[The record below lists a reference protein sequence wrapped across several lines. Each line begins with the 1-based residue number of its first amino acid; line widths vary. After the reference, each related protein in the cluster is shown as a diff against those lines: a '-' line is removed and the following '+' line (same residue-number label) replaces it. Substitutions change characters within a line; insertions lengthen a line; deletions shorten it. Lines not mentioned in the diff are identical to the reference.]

1 MARKPPS
8 RLALTVTVSV
18 TVLFIAWTMLVRAT
32 PVLDRMDEVLQAP
45 PLRPNSALAQIV
57 SAFGLLTWPG
67 LVYAGLLGV
76 ALWAGRHRLRNL
88 AAAATLAVV
97 LGWGSSL
104 LLSFMLRHPRP
115 DGRLDTLTT
124 WGWSYPSTHV
134 TATVVAVIIVN
145 ATMVVTRQDRFV
157 QLAWRTGGTA
167 VVLVV
172 AACRWAMSAHFASDL
187 IGGLLLGGSV
197 AALALVIAD
206 VTILPEHLAQI
217 RIRRPRRVVDP
228 DEPVVKRRCAIIYN
242 PTKVTD
248 LTTFRRHVEYQL
260 SRGDWESPLWLET
273 SSTDPGREMVATA
286 VRKKVDLVLGAG
298 GDGTIRVVTAGLAGS
313 GIPFGLIPAGT
324 GNLLAR
330 NLGIPLDEQAAL
342 EVAFGDH
349 ERRIDL
355 VKITTDTAEEDHFAV
370 MAGIGIDAVIME
382 ATNPDLKKAVGSA
395 AYFVSAAKSAG
406 HPSLQA
412 TISVDGQE
420 PFRRRASVIVI
431 GNVGYLQA
439 NIPLIPDAR
448 ADDGL
453 LDLLVASP
461 RGVKDWVKLTTHVL
475 TRQRR
480 EDAQLDR
487 LTASRVS
494 IEVSPGDH
502 YQLDGDTVGLCTRL
516 EAEVVPGALVLRS
529 SR

>member
-8 RLALTVTVSV
+8 RFALTVTVAV
-18 TVLFIAWTMLVRAT
+18 TVLFIAWTLLVRAT
-32 PVLDRMDEVLQAP
+32 SVLNGMDEALQAP
-45 PLRPNSALAQIV
+45 RLQPNSPLAQIV

-67 LVYAGLLGV
+67 LVYGALLGV
-76 ALWAGRHRLRNL
+76 AIWAGRHRLRNL
-88 AAAATLAVV
+88 ATAATLAVV

-104 LLSFMLRHPRP
+104 LLSFVLRQERP
-115 DGRLDTLTT
+115 EGHLDTLTT
-124 WGWSYPSTHV
+124 WGWAYPSTHV
-134 TATVVAVIIVN
+134 TATVVAVVIIN
-145 ATMVVTRQDRFV
+145 ATMVVTRRDRFTL
-157 QLAWRTGGTA
+157 LAWRVGGGVA
-167 VVLVV
+167 IVLVGGS
-172 AACRWAMSAHFASDL
+172 RWAMSAHFLTDL
-187 IGGLLLGGSV
+187 VGGLLLGSSV
-197 AALALVIAD
+197 AALSLVIAD

-217 RIRRPRRVVDP
+217 RLRRARPRPDP
-228 DEPVVKRRCAIIYN
+228 TEPVVKRRCAIIYN

-273 SSTDPGREMVATA
+273 SSDDPGREMVATA
-286 VRKKVDLVLGAG
+286 VRKKVDLVLGVG
-298 GDGTIRVVTAGLAGS
+298 GDGTIRVVTAGLAGT

-349 ERRIDL
+349 QRHIDL
-355 VKITTDTAEEDHFAV
+355 VRITTDTAEPDHFAV
-370 MAGIGIDAVIME
+370 IAGIGIDAVIME

-406 HPSLQA
+406 HPPLQA
-412 TISVDGQE
+412 TIRVDDGE
-420 PFRRRASVIVI
+420 PFKRRASVIVI

-461 RGVKDWVKLTTHVL
+461 RGVRDWVKLTTHVL
-475 TRQRR
+475 TRQNRQ
-480 EDAQLDR
+480 DAQLDR
-487 LTASRVS
+487 VTASKVS

-502 YQLDGDTVGLCTRL
+502 YQLDGDTVGECSRL
-516 EAEVVPGALVLRS
+516 EAEVVPAALVLRAP
-529 SR
+529 R

>member
-8 RLALTVTVSV
+8 RLALTVTVSAAL
-18 TVLFIAWTMLVRAT
+18 LFVVWTLLARST
-32 PVLDRMDEVLQAP
+32 SVLDGMDRALQAP
-45 PLRPNSALAQIV
+45 PLTPNSGLSQIV

-67 LVYAGLLGV
+67 LVYGALLGV
-76 ALWAGRHRLRNL
+76 AIWAARHRLRNL
-88 AAAATLAVV
+88 AAAATLSVI
-97 LGWGSSL
+97 LGWGSSGL
-104 LLSFMLRHPRP
+104 LTVVLQQERP
-115 DGRLDTLTT
+115 VQHLNTLTT
-124 WGWSYPSTHV
+124 WGWAYPSTHV
-134 TATVVAVIIVN
+134 TASVVAVIIIN

-157 QLAWRTGGTA
+157 QLAWRVGGAAAIALVA
-167 VVLVV
+167 VS
-172 AACRWAMSAHFASDL
+172 RWVMSAHFVTDL
-187 IGGLLLGGSV
+187 VGGLLLGVSV
-197 AALALVIAD
+197 AAIALVVAD
-206 VTILPEHLAQI
+206 VTVLPEHLAQI
-217 RIRRPRRVVDP
+217 RIRRPRARVSDA
-228 DEPVVKRRCAIIYN
+228 PVKKRRCAIIYN

-260 SRGDWESPLWLET
+260 SRGEWESPLWLET
-273 SSTDPGREMVATA
+273 TSSDPGREMVATA
-286 VRKKVDLVLGAG
+286 IRKKVDLVLGAG
-298 GDGTIRVVTAGLAGS
+298 GDGTIRVVTAGLAGTD
-313 GIPFGLIPAGT
+313 IPFGLIPAGT

-349 ERRIDL
+349 QRKIDL
-355 VKITTDTAEEDHFAV
+355 IRISTDTAEPDHFAV
-370 MAGIGIDAVIME
+370 LAGIGIDAVIME
-382 ATNPDLKKAVGSA
+382 STNPDLKKAVGSA

-406 HPSLQA
+406 HPPLQA
-412 TISVDGQE
+412 TIQVDDGE

-439 NIPLIPDAR
+439 NIQLIPDAR

-461 RGVKDWVKLTTHVL
+461 RGVRDWVKLTTHVL

-480 EDAQLDR
+480 EDEQLDR
-487 LTASRVS
+487 LTARKVS

-502 YQLDGDTVGLCTRL
+502 YQLDGDTVGECSRL

-529 SR
+529 PR